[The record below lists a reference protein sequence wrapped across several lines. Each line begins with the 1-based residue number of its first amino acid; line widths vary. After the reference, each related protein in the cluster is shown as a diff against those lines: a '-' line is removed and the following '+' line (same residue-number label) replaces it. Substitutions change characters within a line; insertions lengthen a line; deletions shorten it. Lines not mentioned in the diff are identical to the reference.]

1 MTTLGSLSE
10 STWIVQV
17 PFLISG
23 LFSRICKSPLPCE
36 VTHSQILRMRRQAA
50 LGRGMVSILPTTG
63 VLQERG
69 REDRDKERNSTLK
82 RESENTAALPPPL
95 IKH

>member
-1 MTTLGSLSE
+1 M
-10 STWIVQV
+10 
-17 PFLISG
+17 
-23 LFSRICKSPLPCE
+23 
-36 VTHSQILRMRRQAA
+36 
-50 LGRGMVSILPTTG
+50 GRGMVSILPTPG
-63 VLQERG
+63 VLQEMG